1 MNVLKKGY
9 IKMGMMNRLYTDIQ
23 EMISLNCTEDQVVDF
38 VVQEYGLSISEA
50 QEVIADVIYEEER
63 MILATGYN

>member
-1 MNVLKKGY
+1 MS
-9 IKMGMMNRLYTDIQ
+9 KMSRLYTDIQ

-38 VVQEYGLSISEA
+38 VVQEYGLTISEA

-63 MILATGYN
+63 MVLATGYN

>member
-1 MNVLKKGY
+1 
-9 IKMGMMNRLYTDIQ
+9 MGQMNRLYTDIQ

-50 QEVIADVIYEEER
+50 QEVIADVIYEEDR
-63 MILATGYN
+63 VLLATGYN

>member
-1 MNVLKKGY
+1 
-9 IKMGMMNRLYTDIQ
+9 MGMMNRIYTDIQ

>member
-1 MNVLKKGY
+1 MS
-9 IKMGMMNRLYTDIQ
+9 KMSRLYTDIQ

-63 MILATGYN
+63 MVLATGYN

>member
-1 MNVLKKGY
+1 
-9 IKMGMMNRLYTDIQ
+9 MNRLYTDIQ

>member
-1 MNVLKKGY
+1 
-9 IKMGMMNRLYTDIQ
+9 MGQMNRIYTDIQ

-38 VVQEYGLSISEA
+38 VAQEYGLSVSEA

>member
-1 MNVLKKGY
+1 
-9 IKMGMMNRLYTDIQ
+9 MGMMSRLYTDIQ
-23 EMISLNCTEDQVVDF
+23 EMISTNCTEAQVVDF
-38 VVQEYGLSISEA
+38 VVQEYGMSISEA